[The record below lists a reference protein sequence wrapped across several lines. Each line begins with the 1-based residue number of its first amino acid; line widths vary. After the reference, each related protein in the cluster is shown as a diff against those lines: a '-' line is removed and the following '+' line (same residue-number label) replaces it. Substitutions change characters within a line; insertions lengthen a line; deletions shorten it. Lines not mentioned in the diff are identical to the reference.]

1 MTMTD
6 RRGHDSVVKCA
17 AALLIAL
24 LLPLGSA
31 PGASVYVTETSGIRW
46 NDVGGI
52 RWNDVGG
59 IRWNDVGGIRWN
71 DVGGIRWNDV
81 GGIRWNDVGGTLFT
95 DASGIRWND
104 VGGVDFADAL
114 STGVRRVD
122 FELLNALS
130 GVPDTSSINVI
141 VTYRSGPGP
150 ARRHELRGRG
160 VPGGTLFRRRPRG

>member
-1 MTMTD
+1 MPMTGG
-6 RRGHDSVVKCA
+6 RGHDSVVKCA
-17 AALLIAL
+17 AALLLAL

-31 PGASVYVTETSGIRW
+31 PGASVYVTDAS
-46 NDVGGI
+46 GI

-104 VGGVDFADAL
+104 VGGIRWNDVGGIAFADAL
-114 STGVRRVD
+114 STGVRSVD
-122 FELLNALS
+122 LEPLNAPS
-130 GVPDTSSINVI
+130 GLPDTPSINVI
-141 VTYRSGPGP
+141 ITYPSPPRL
-150 ARRHELRGRG
+150 ADLR
-160 VPGGTLFRRRPRG
+160 T